1 MIAFILKRCLV
12 QRCSLIIVAPKR
24 NFCMN
29 NHIVYNDVISKLN
42 LSKASSK
49 EHKVGVVFDID
60 GVLVRGSKII
70 PCAKAAIN
78 KLNKFN
84 VPLIYLTNGGCE
96 TEDQKAR
103 SLSQQL
109 GIEVGSHQVV
119 LSHSPLRI
127 LCHLHDKHVAVC
139 GQGNVADIAK
149 MCGFSKVSHID
160 DICNHFPE
168 LDVNDRSKRHSLPK
182 PSSQLFSPPEAIL
195 LMGEPIN
202 WERSLQ
208 ILLDLLLTSGQPK
221 KLYSSKGY
229 LPIVAINTD
238 FLWMSEATNPRL
250 GHGGFLLCLEAL
262 FLKYYGKP
270 LQYTAVLG
278 KPNIFTYRYTEG
290 IMLNLVTRMFGDG
303 ATVKTIYGV
312 GDNIDTD
319 IYGANLYNNYLKALQ
334 GSNIVTDALH
344 PTNNK
349 GPRRMKSILVKT
361 GVSNY
366 TGNESNDLNHLH
378 RDTVYRPEL
387 VIPTHICEDVL
398 HAVDTILN
406 EEQIC

>member
-1 MIAFILKRCLV
+1 MIASILKRCLV
-12 QRCSLIIVAPKR
+12 QRYCLIVIAPKR
-24 NFCMN
+24 YFCMN

-60 GVLVRGSKII
+60 GVLVRGSKTI

-103 SLSQQL
+103 SLSHQL
-109 GIEVGSHQVV
+109 GIE
-119 LSHSPLRI
+119 
-127 LCHLHDKHVAVC
+127 
-139 GQGNVADIAK
+139 
-149 MCGFSKVSHID
+149 
-160 DICNHFPE
+160 
-168 LDVNDRSKRHSLPK
+168 PK
-182 PSSQLFSPPEAIL
+182 PLSQLFSPPEAIL

-334 GSNIVTDALH
+334 GSDIVTDALH
-344 PTNNK
+344 PTSNQ

-366 TGNESNDLNHLH
+366 TGNEPNDLNHLH